1 MKKTALV
8 LALFTVIYS
17 SLAQEKLITRTA
29 KVSFLSETPI
39 EKIEADN
46 TQVASIFDIS
56 KNKIA
61 FNALLKSFRFD
72 KALMEEHFNEKYV
85 HSDKFPAAKFKGT
98 LDHKITLDTP
108 KRYENIIIDGEMTFH
123 GVTNPMKV
131 KATLEVLKDKTVQM
145 QTNFKI
151 ALSQY
156 NIEVPSIVK
165 EKIASDVAV
174 TLIANYK

>member
-1 MKKTALV
+1 MKKTILV
-8 LALFTVIYS
+8 TLFLFVMYGS
-17 SLAQEKLITRTA
+17 QAQEKLITRTA

-46 TQVASIFDIS
+46 TQVASIFDVS

-108 KRYENIIIDGEMTFH
+108 KRYENIMISGEMTFH
-123 GVTNPMKV
+123 GVTNPMEV
-131 KATLEVLKDKTVQM
+131 NATLEVLEDKTVHIE
-145 QTNFKI
+145 TNFKI
-151 ALSQY
+151 ALSFRRCSY
-156 NIEVPSIVK
+156 FNR
-165 EKIASDVAV
+165 
-174 TLIANYK
+174 